1 MQGIELAEM
10 ASEKAADP
18 HLQALGRLMVATQK
32 GDITIFDQW
41 WKSWFG
47 SLPEHA
53 GHHHEMQGIVPEE
66 EMEALR
72 TAQGPEFDD
81 MFIRIMS
88 FHHAGA
94 IAMSDEAM
102 IQGGDPR
109 IRILAHALRHAQS
122 GEIELMKGT
131 SGLAATGAAIR
142 AMFGGP
148 PELP

>member
-1 MQGIELAEM
+1 
-10 ASEKAADP
+10 
-18 HLQALGRLMVATQK
+18 
-32 GDITIFDQW
+32 
-41 WKSWFG
+41 
-47 SLPEHA
+47 
-53 GHHHEMQGIVPEE
+53 
-66 EMEALR
+66 
-72 TAQGPEFDD
+72 
-81 MFIRIMS
+81 
-88 FHHAGA
+88 
-94 IAMSDEAM
+94 MSDEAM